1 MHYFIVVRYECF
13 VSVLCVC
20 FFYIF
25 LYTFK
30 KLIAFIFI
38 ICYSLYNKAK
48 QMSTIEI
55 CVPHIKLFGFM
66 RYDFVREAFEKEYG
80 EGSVRSISFFG
91 QGKHFYKLEVTI
103 VCTTEQALD
112 MRAKLNG
119 GGCVFLDVP
128 FDKYVGEHVVVKK
141 HEWKLV
147 KLSFDRQWRKKQEGN
162 YHEWS
167 RKHQLLQ
174 PLPASVEKL
183 EQLLR
188 ETAEC
193 AKQCKRDVDDALLRA
208 QAYATTQKDY
218 TPSRSNEL
226 QSFEANLVR
235 TQWHINSTV
244 FSLASACEQ
253 VPYMKSS
260 LDNIMRLAPK
270 S

>member
-1 MHYFIVVRYECF
+1 M
-13 VSVLCVC
+13 
-20 FFYIF
+20 
-25 LYTFK
+25 
-30 KLIAFIFI
+30 
-38 ICYSLYNKAK
+38 N
-48 QMSTIEI
+48 TIEI
-55 CVPHIKLFGFM
+55 CVPRIKLLPFM
-66 RYDFVREAFEKEYG
+66 NGKFVREAFEKEYG
-80 EGSVRSISFFG
+80 EDSVRSISFIGCG
-91 QGKHFYKLEVTI
+91 QEKFYKLEVDI

-112 MRAKLNG
+112 MRAKLND

-167 RKHQLLQ
+167 RKQQLLQ

-188 ETAEC
+188 EAAEC
-193 AKQCKRDVDDALLRA
+193 AKQCKSDVDDALLRA
-208 QAYATTQKDY
+208 KAYATTQKDC
-218 TPSRSNEL
+218 TPSRSKEL
-226 QSFEANLVR
+226 QSFEANLER
-235 TQWHINSTV
+235 TQWHSNSIV

-253 VPYMKSS
+253 VPYMKSC
-260 LDNIMRLAPK
+260 LDNIMHLAPK

>member
-1 MHYFIVVRYECF
+1 M
-13 VSVLCVC
+13 
-20 FFYIF
+20 
-25 LYTFK
+25 
-30 KLIAFIFI
+30 
-38 ICYSLYNKAK
+38 N
-48 QMSTIEI
+48 TIEI
-55 CVPHIKLFGFM
+55 CVPRIKLLWFM
-66 RYDFVREAFEKEYG
+66 NGDFVTEAFEAAYG
-80 EGSVRSISFFG
+80 KDSVRSISFCGCG
-91 QGKHFYKLEVTI
+91 QEKFYKLEVDI

-112 MRAKLNG
+112 MRAKLND

-128 FDKYVGEHVVVKK
+128 FHKYVGEHVVVKK

-167 RKHQLLQ
+167 RKQQLLQ
-174 PLPASVEKL
+174 PVPASVGKL

-193 AKQCKRDVDDALLRA
+193 AKQCKSDVDDALLRA
-208 QAYATTQKDY
+208 KAYATTQKDC

-226 QSFEANLVR
+226 ESFEADLVR

-253 VPYMKSS
+253 VPYMKSC
-260 LDNIMRLAPK
+260 LDNIMQLAPK

>member
-1 MHYFIVVRYECF
+1 M
-13 VSVLCVC
+13 
-20 FFYIF
+20 
-25 LYTFK
+25 
-30 KLIAFIFI
+30 
-38 ICYSLYNKAK
+38 N
-48 QMSTIEI
+48 TIEI
-55 CVPHIKLFGFM
+55 CVPRIKLLWFM

-80 EGSVRSISFFG
+80 EGSVRSISFIG
-91 QGKHFYKLEVTI
+91 QEINGRQFYKLEVTI

-112 MRAKLNG
+112 MRSKLND

-141 HEWKLV
+141 HVWKLV

-167 RKHQLLQ
+167 RKQQLLQ
-174 PLPASVEKL
+174 PVPASLGKL

-188 ETAEC
+188 EAVVC
-193 AKQCKRDVDDALLRA
+193 AKQCKSDVDDALLRA
-208 QAYATTQKDY
+208 KAYATTQKDC

-226 QSFEANLVR
+226 QSFEANLER
-235 TQWHINSTV
+235 MQWHSNSMV

-253 VPYMKSS
+253 VPYMKSC
-260 LDNIMRLAPK
+260 LDNIMHLAPK

>member
-1 MHYFIVVRYECF
+1 M
-13 VSVLCVC
+13 
-20 FFYIF
+20 
-25 LYTFK
+25 
-30 KLIAFIFI
+30 
-38 ICYSLYNKAK
+38 N
-48 QMSTIEI
+48 TIEI
-55 CVPHIKLFGFM
+55 CVPRIKLLWFM
-66 RYDFVREAFEKEYG
+66 RYDFVREAFEAAYG
-80 EGSVRSISFFG
+80 KDSVRSISFFG
-91 QGKHFYKLEVTI
+91 HGQEKFYKLEVDI

-112 MRAKLNG
+112 MRAKLND

-128 FDKYVGEHVVVKK
+128 FDKYVGEHVAVKK
-141 HEWKLV
+141 HVWKLV

-174 PLPASVEKL
+174 PLPTSVGKL

-188 ETAEC
+188 EAAEC
-193 AKQCKRDVDDALLRA
+193 AKQCKSDVDDALLRA
-208 QAYATTQKDY
+208 KAYATTQKDC

-226 QSFEANLVR
+226 ESFEADLVR

-244 FSLASACEQ
+244 FSLDSACEQ
-253 VPYMKSS
+253 VPYMKSC